1 MNDQLLCPLSLVVR
15 VATRVKQGLVGGDL
29 KEEGEKLR
37 KIMSDLIRQERM
49 QVEGIKAM
57 EEVTEMFVK
66 KDVCPNLVEEY
77 KKLVESKMTG
87 LDIDQHDSLRQLVDV
102 LGEDDGKQ
110 QEVDIEEEGTSLP
123 SSGPPSPS

>member
-66 KDVCPNLVEEY
+66 KDVCLT
-77 KKLVESKMTG
+77 K
-87 LDIDQHDSLRQLVDV
+87 
-102 LGEDDGKQ
+102 
-110 QEVDIEEEGTSLP
+110 
-123 SSGPPSPS
+123 